1 MTRVAVMLEVLED
14 RATLHC
20 ETRRQLVERLPGD
33 EGLTDFLEATLRR
46 EPARGLSLSRLARW
60 RIRDAARG
68 AVFADEVEQS
78 LAVIRQP
85 GLAHAVDGKKLV
97 LCSRPVCGH
106 FEIGRAH
113 V

>member
-1 MTRVAVMLEVLED
+1 MTRVAVTLEVLED
-14 RATLHC
+14 RATLHR

-33 EGLTDFLEATLRR
+33 EGLPDFLEAVLRR
-46 EPARGLSLSRLARW
+46 EPTRGLSLSRRVRC
-60 RIRDAARG
+60 RIREAARG
-68 AVFADEVEQS
+68 AVFADEVEER

-106 FEIGRAH
+106 FDQGA
-113 V
+113 